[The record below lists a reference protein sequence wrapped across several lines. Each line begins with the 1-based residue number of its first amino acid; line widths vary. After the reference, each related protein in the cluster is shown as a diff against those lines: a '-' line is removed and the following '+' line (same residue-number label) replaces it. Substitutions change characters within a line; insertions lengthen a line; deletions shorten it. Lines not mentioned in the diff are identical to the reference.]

1 MKQHLN
7 MIKLMVVL
15 LLIPVVCIAINPPG
29 SFTATGK
36 YGKISL
42 SWINPGD
49 VNYQRTDIVRKINS
63 YPGTITDGVMVYS
76 GTGSSYENTLVVK
89 DVVYYYAAF
98 ACNGINYSNPATASA
113 TPISDISPPSSPGTP
128 TENFPDIDIIATGT
142 WLLQWDTQAQDE
154 ESGIFYYE
162 IEEKVDNGSWTL
174 VQYVSGDT
182 GTASFNN
189 KQSGSVYYY
198 RLRAVNKAGLSGSF
212 SSPSDGIRV
221 VNKAM
226 VLPATASVASVGQDG
241 KFALVDVPTN
251 AYASGT
257 IFGITQISP
266 PQTDLLQA
274 NPPIER
280 LLGNAW
286 QLIAVDGNNKLIQP
300 NNNMVL
306 IVSYPD
312 PDAAT
317 DTEDMERYRLYEFDE
332 GAKTWRMVPGSQ
344 TIMGT
349 NNMIQIVIGNLS
361 TFVVAKLRDIEPP
374 EGIGSFTVIGGEHEV
389 NLSWENSGDV
399 DYVYT
404 TIVKRTDRFPGSPTD
419 GSVLYIGTGT
429 GYVDATVT
437 DSTSYYYAG
446 FSWDGTN
453 YSTATLGST
462 SVMDKTP
469 PAGVGSF
476 TAIGKMGKVE
486 LSWSNP
492 DDIDFGKVEI
502 FRSTIDFP
510 ATRTGY
516 FMVYRG
522 TGTTD
527 TDTQVTNGITYY
539 YTAFTYDRV
548 GNIGTAS
555 HATATPGI
563 DTPPSAPGTV
573 TEGYFDIDVTIGT
586 WTIFWGAATDEE
598 SRINGYELQQR
609 INDGEWKT
617 IRDVAGNVIGVP
629 SFWGSIGNVYYHRVR
644 AMNGN
649 GMWGSYTVSDGI
661 RVVNS
666 AEFVQA
672 GSLKWITMDRSGINI
687 NVSGGTETGVIAV
700 SHKAVGNL
708 PFSLLGK
715 AYQVAV
721 INETNEEIQPQ
732 GSITLT
738 LFYPDPDDGNEEA
751 DTGYRIYWLDQN
763 GWKIV
768 PGKQSIEPASNQITV
783 TLSHLSVYAVGIPV
797 EGIMVYP
804 NPFNPGRYAD
814 HTMVIFKGWNGYA
827 KIRIYKLNGEL
838 IEEMDGQDMREWVPS
853 ADIASGVYIYVIDV
867 QGGQKSS
874 GKLAIIR

>member
-1 MKQHLN
+1 
-7 MIKLMVVL
+7 MVVL

-198 RLRAVNKAGLSGSF
+198 RLRAVNKAGLSGNF

-462 SVMDKTP
+462 SVM
-469 PAGVGSF
+469 A
-476 TAIGKMGKVE
+476 
-486 LSWSNP
+486 
-492 DDIDFGKVEI
+492 
-502 FRSTIDFP
+502 
-510 ATRTGY
+510 
-516 FMVYRG
+516 
-522 TGTTD
+522 
-527 TDTQVTNGITYY
+527 
-539 YTAFTYDRV
+539 
-548 GNIGTAS
+548 
-555 HATATPGI
+555 GI

-598 SRINGYELQQR
+598 SGINGYELQQR

>member
-198 RLRAVNKAGLSGSF
+198 RLRAVNKAGLSGNF

-462 SVMDKTP
+462 SVM
-469 PAGVGSF
+469 A
-476 TAIGKMGKVE
+476 
-486 LSWSNP
+486 
-492 DDIDFGKVEI
+492 
-502 FRSTIDFP
+502 
-510 ATRTGY
+510 
-516 FMVYRG
+516 
-522 TGTTD
+522 
-527 TDTQVTNGITYY
+527 
-539 YTAFTYDRV
+539 
-548 GNIGTAS
+548 
-555 HATATPGI
+555 GI

-598 SRINGYELQQR
+598 SGINGYELQQR

-629 SFWGSIGNVYYHRVR
+629 SFWGSVGNVYYHRVR